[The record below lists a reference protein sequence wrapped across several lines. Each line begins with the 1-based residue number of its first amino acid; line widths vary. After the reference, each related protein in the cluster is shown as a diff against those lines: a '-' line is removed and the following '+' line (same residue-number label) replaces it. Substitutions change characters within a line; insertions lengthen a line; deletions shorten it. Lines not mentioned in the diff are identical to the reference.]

1 VLGVL
6 GGRFECSWALSGKL
20 IPTVIMASAKNLFI
34 FDIPSV
40 RTLRTADYN
49 RRSLRM
55 TQILRPCKLSSHV

>member
-1 VLGVL
+1 LLGAGAGVVLGVL

-40 RTLRTADYN
+40 RT
-49 RRSLRM
+49 
-55 TQILRPCKLSSHV
+55 